1 VYFARSTSARRDI
14 QAIATATP
22 TTIEITNSSSVGFY
36 FKRDAARQSQLV
48 KPRRLHLI
56 PRPGASPAPETGAI
70 TIEKTDQRLV
80 YNITQS
86 ISRNNLLDR
95 TAWVYA
101 RAVDGRTLYV
111 NTTEEEKTITYAA
124 ASAGSSAAFRTQA

>member
-1 VYFARSTSARRDI
+1 VL
-14 QAIATATP
+14 
-22 TTIEITNSSSVGFY
+22 
-36 FKRDAARQSQLV
+36 QSQPDKFL
-48 KPRRLHLI
+48 LLQTI
-56 PRPGASPAPETGAI
+56 GAI

-80 YNITQS
+80 YNITNRYRET
-86 ISRNNLLDR
+86 IFL
-95 TAWVYA
+95 TAPHGSP